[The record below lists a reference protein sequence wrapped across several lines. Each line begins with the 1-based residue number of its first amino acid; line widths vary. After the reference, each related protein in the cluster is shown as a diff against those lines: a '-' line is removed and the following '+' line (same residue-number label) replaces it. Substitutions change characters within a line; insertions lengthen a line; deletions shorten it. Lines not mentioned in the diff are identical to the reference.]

1 MQGYIVGWN
10 GMKTKVI
17 AQSPKNAAHRLLLET
32 LHPSR
37 FASKFIVVYEQET
50 EDAEVTAHVFNIADR
65 KCAACGCTEQKAC
78 PGGCEWVD
86 WDLCTACNAKA
97 A

>member
-1 MQGYIVGWN
+1 MQGYIVAWN
-10 GMKTKVI
+10 GMKTQVI
-17 AQSPKNAAHRLLLET
+17 AQSPKNAAHLMLLGT
-32 LHPSR
+32 PYPS
-37 FASKFIVVYEQET
+37 SGSVTVYEQET
-50 EDAEVTAHVFNIADR
+50 EDAAVTCHLFNIADR

-78 PGGCEWVD
+78 PGGCEWAD